1 MSDGNQ
7 WHEEQV
13 KQCKEGESD
22 GCAPGKGVRETSQR
36 NKGLTQLS
44 KEYII
49 KWKEGR
55 SRVS

>member
-22 GCAPGKGVRETSQR
+22 GCAPGKGVREDFS
-36 NKGLTQLS
+36 
-44 KEYII
+44 E
-49 KWKEGR
+49 E
-55 SRVS
+55 